1 MTYAVPVLMPLPFG
15 ARISSEGR
23 LRPPRSELAE
33 PRTVIGLDLNPGTGL
48 PGGYL
53 ATGSREQQPGLS
65 KAFVE
70 SLRSV
75 GYRVG
80 ENVVFEYRFANGEM
94 ERLPALAAELVRLG
108 VDVISTGNTAN
119 TVRP

>member
-1 MTYAVPVLMPLPFG
+1 M
-15 ARISSEGR
+15 
-23 LRPPRSELAE
+23 
-33 PRTVIGLDLNPGTGL
+33 
-48 PGGYL
+48 GYL
-53 ATGSREQQPGLS
+53 ATGLREQQLGLS

-70 SLRSV
+70 GLCSV

-94 ERLPALAAELVRLG
+94 ERLPAFAAELVRLG
-108 VDVISTGNTAN
+108 GDFISTGNTAN